1 MTIGRGRTAVRL
13 ALGWVI
19 AESAQILYAKGSRV
33 WWVSMFEV
41 ETSRGSM
48 RLVLKMLK
56 FLVAIVLLAIF
67 GFSVWLTFIPPEGL
81 LSASANAAKI
91 VCSNVFIA
99 KRDAAAVIGTDVGFA
114 LPRIVKRMKI
124 SVDTAQQLV
133 EVAYLGLFAKRYAQY
148 EEGRGCTL
156 VSKDEIPDRGVPP
169 LPPATSDALWPA
181 GERVLLSDDKR
192 LLAALNDP
200 ALQGPG
206 MRAIVV
212 VHDGRI
218 VGETYGEGFNA
229 STPLLGWSMTKTVNA
244 ALAGMAIKDG
254 KLSLDK
260 KDLFPQWAG
269 DVRTEISV
277 ADLMAMTSGLEWNE
291 DRGNSPDP
299 GPLES
304 LAQDAAA
311 FARDRPLV
319 APPGKKFNYSGGSSV
334 LLARVWQNA
343 IGAEARAYPRER
355 LFKPLGMTSAVLESD
370 PSGTFL
376 GEGFLYASAHDWAR
390 FGEFLR
396 RSGEWN
402 GEQLLPMGFVDYMR
416 SHVPASDEGRGP
428 VYGRGGVWLA
438 RGQGF
443 HLPADTFMLQGHL
456 RQVIAI
462 IPSRKLVIL
471 RMGLTREDIGY
482 SVAKLLYAIVAAS

>member
-1 MTIGRGRTAVRL
+1 
-13 ALGWVI
+13 
-19 AESAQILYAKGSRV
+19 
-33 WWVSMFEV
+33 
-41 ETSRGSM
+41 M

-56 FLVAIVLLAIF
+56 FLIGIMLLGIL
-67 GFSVWLTFIPPEGL
+67 GFSGWLTFSPSDGL
-81 LSASANAAKI
+81 LSASANAAKM

-99 KRDAAAVIGTDVGFA
+99 KRDPAAVIGIDVEFA
-114 LPRIVKRMKI
+114 LPRIARRLKI
-124 SVDTAQQLV
+124 SVNTSNQRV

-156 VSKDEIPDRGVPP
+156 VSKDEIPDRAAPP
-169 LPPATSDALWPA
+169 LPPATPDALWPA
-181 GERVLLSDDKR
+181 GERVQLSDDKR

-244 ALAGMAIKDG
+244 ALAGMAVKDG

-260 KDLFPQWAG
+260 KILFPQWAG
-269 DVRTEISV
+269 DARAEISM

-291 DRGNSPDP
+291 EQGNSPDP

-304 LAQDAAA
+304 LARDAAA

-319 APPGKKFNYSGGSSV
+319 APPGTKFNYSSGSSV
-334 LLARVWQNA
+334 LLTRLWQNA
-343 IGAEARAYPRER
+343 IGAEARAYPQER

-376 GEGFLYASAHDWAR
+376 GEAFLYANAHDWAR

-396 RSGEWN
+396 LGGEWN
-402 GEQLLPMGFVDYMR
+402 GQQLLPMGFLDYMR
-416 SHVPASDEGRGP
+416 SPVPASDKGHGP
-428 VYGRGGVWLA
+428 VCGRGGVWLA

-471 RMGLTREDIGY
+471 RMGLTHEDIGF
-482 SVAKLLYAIVAAS
+482 SNAKLLHAIVAAMAGH

>member
-1 MTIGRGRTAVRL
+1 M
-13 ALGWVI
+13 
-19 AESAQILYAKGSRV
+19 RV
-33 WWVSMFEV
+33 VGVHVEV
-41 ETSRGSM
+41 EMGRGSM
-48 RLVLKMLK
+48 RLVLKTLK
-56 FLVAIVLLAIF
+56 FVAAIVLLAIL
-67 GFSVWLTFIPPEGL
+67 GFSVWLTFMPPDGL
-81 LSASANAAKI
+81 LSASAIAAKM

-99 KRDAAAVIGTDVGFA
+99 KRDAAAVIGTDVEFA
-114 LPRIVKRMKI
+114 LPRFVKHIKI
-124 SVDTAQQLV
+124 SVDTAKQQV

-148 EEGRGCTL
+148 AVGRGCTL
-156 VSKDEIPDRGVPP
+156 ASKDEIPDHAAPP
-169 LPPATSDALWPA
+169 LPPTTSDALWPT
-181 GERVLLSDDKR
+181 GERVQLSEDKR

-218 VGETYGEGFNA
+218 VGEIYGEGFNA

-254 KLSLDK
+254 KLSLDQK
-260 KDLFPQWAG
+260 NLFPQWAG
-269 DVRTEISV
+269 DARAEISV
-277 ADLMAMTSGLEWNE
+277 ADLLAMTSGLEWTE
-291 DRGNSPDP
+291 DPGATPDP
-299 GPLES
+299 DRLEN
-304 LAQDAAA
+304 LAPDAAA
-311 FARDRPLV
+311 FARDRKLV
-319 APPGKKFNYSGGSSV
+319 APPGTKFNYSGASSV
-334 LLARVWQNA
+334 LLARLWQNA
-343 IGAEARAYPRER
+343 IGAEARAYPQER

-376 GEGFLYASAHDWAR
+376 GEAFLYASAHDWAR

-396 RSGEWN
+396 LGGEWN

-416 SHVPASDEGRGP
+416 SPVPASDEGRGP

-471 RMGLTREDIGY
+471 RMGLTREDVGY
-482 SVAKLLYAIVAAS
+482 SVAKLLYAIVASSRSNK

>member
-1 MTIGRGRTAVRL
+1 
-13 ALGWVI
+13 
-19 AESAQILYAKGSRV
+19 
-33 WWVSMFEV
+33 
-41 ETSRGSM
+41 M
-48 RLVLKMLK
+48 RLVLKILQ
-56 FLVAIVLLAIF
+56 FLVAIVLLGIL
-67 GFSVWLTFIPPEGL
+67 GFSGWLTFSPPDGL
-81 LSASANAAKI
+81 LSASAYAAKM
-91 VCSNVFIA
+91 VCSNVFKA
-99 KRDAAAVIGTDVGFA
+99 KRDADAVIGTDVEFA

-124 SVDTAQQLV
+124 SVDTATQRV

-156 VSKDEIPDRGVPP
+156 VSRDDILDRSAP

-181 GERVLLSDDKR
+181 GERVQLSDDKR

-212 VHDGRI
+212 VHEGRI
-218 VGETYGEGFNA
+218 VGETYGEGFNS

-254 KLSLDK
+254 KLSLDQK
-260 KDLFPQWAG
+260 NLFSQWAG
-269 DVRTEISV
+269 DARAEISV

-291 DRGNSPDP
+291 DKGNSPDP
-299 GPLES
+299 GALEN
-304 LAQDAAA
+304 LARDAAA

-319 APPGKKFNYSGGSSV
+319 APPGTKFNYSGGSSV
-334 LLARVWQNA
+334 LLARLWQNA
-343 IGAEARAYPRER
+343 IGPEARAYPQER
-355 LFKPLGMTSAVLESD
+355 LFKPLGMISAVLESD

-376 GEGFLYASAHDWAR
+376 GEGFLYANAHDWAS

-396 RSGEWN
+396 LGGEWN
-402 GEQLLPMGFVDYMR
+402 GEQLLPVGFADYMR
-416 SHVPASDEGRGP
+416 SPVPASDEGHSP

-438 RGQGF
+438 RGEGLS
-443 HLPADTFMLQGHL
+443 LPADTFMLQGHL

-482 SVAKLLYAIVAAS
+482 SVAKLLYAIVAARR